1 MPEIAELNG
10 MTINLVASKEV
21 YDQMEKNTN
30 ELYFV
35 NEPLVTLGSVSLSA
49 TWSGSD
55 SVFSQE
61 ITVQNASAN
70 SKIDLQP
77 DEALLQAMIADGV
90 TALWVE
96 NNNGVLT
103 AKCLGAALSAA
114 HTVQCTITE
123 VG

>member
-1 MPEIAELNG
+1 MPEIVELNG
-10 MTINLVASKEV
+10 MTINLVESKDV
-21 YDQMEKNTN
+21 YSQMTPNPD

-35 NEPLVTLGSVSLSA
+35 NEPLVTLGRVSLSA
-49 TWSGSD
+49 TWSD
-55 SVFSQE
+55 ADPIFSQSV
-61 ITVQNASAN
+61 TVQNASTN

-77 DEALLQAMIADGV
+77 DETLLQAMIADGV
-90 TALWVE
+90 TALWIE

>member
-1 MPEIAELNG
+1 MPETVELNG
-10 MTINLVASKEV
+10 MTINLVESKDV
-21 YDQMEKNTN
+21 YEQMTQNAD

-35 NEPLVTLGSVSLSA
+35 NEPLVTLSSVSLSA
-49 TWSGSD
+49 AWSGAD
-55 SVFSQE
+55 PIFSQS
-61 ITVQNASAN
+61 ITVQNASKN

-77 DEALLQAMIADGV
+77 DETLLQAMIADGV

-103 AKCLGAALSAA
+103 AKCLGSALSAA

>member
-1 MPEIAELNG
+1 MPETVELNG
-10 MTINLVASKEV
+10 MTINLVESKGV
-21 YDQMEKNTN
+21 YEQMTQNAD

-35 NEPLVTLGSVSLSA
+35 NEPLVTLSSVSLSA
-49 TWSGSD
+49 AWSD
-55 SVFSQE
+55 ADPIFSQS
-61 ITVQNASAN
+61 ITVQNASTN

-77 DEALLQAMIADGV
+77 DETLLQAMIADGV

>member
-1 MPEIAELNG
+1 MPEIVELNG
-10 MTINLVASKEV
+10 MTINLVESKDV
-21 YDQMEKNTN
+21 YSQMTPNTD

-35 NEPLVTLGSVSLSA
+35 NEPLATLGSVSLSA
-49 TWSGSD
+49 TWSGAD
-55 SVFSQE
+55 PIFSQSV
-61 ITVQNASAN
+61 TVQNASTN

-77 DEALLQAMIADGV
+77 DETLLQAMIADGV

-103 AKCLGAALSAA
+103 AKCLGAALSTA

>member
-1 MPEIAELNG
+1 MPEIVELNG
-10 MTINLVASKEV
+10 MTINLVESKDV
-21 YDQMEKNTN
+21 YSQMTPNTD

-35 NEPLVTLGSVSLSA
+35 NEPLVTLSSVSLSA
-49 TWSGSD
+49 TWSNAD
-55 SVFSQE
+55 PIFSQSV
-61 ITVQNASAN
+61 TVQNASTN

-77 DEALLQAMIADGV
+77 DETLLQAMIADGV
-90 TALWVE
+90 TALWIE

>member
-1 MPEIAELNG
+1 MPEIVELNG
-10 MTINLVASKEV
+10 MTINLVESKDV
-21 YDQMEKNTN
+21 YAQMTPNAD

-49 TWSGSD
+49 TWSDAGPI
-55 SVFSQE
+55 FSQSV
-61 ITVQNASAN
+61 TVQNASTN

-77 DEALLQAMIADGV
+77 DETLLQAMIADGV
-90 TALWVE
+90 TALWIE

>member
-1 MPEIAELNG
+1 MPETVELNG
-10 MTINLVASKEV
+10 MTINLVESKDV
-21 YDQMEKNTN
+21 YEQMTQNAD

-35 NEPLVTLGSVSLSA
+35 NEPLVTLSSVSLST
-49 TWSGSD
+49 TWSD
-55 SVFSQE
+55 ADPIFSQS
-61 ITVQNASAN
+61 ITVQNASEN

>member
-1 MPEIAELNG
+1 MPEIVELNG
-10 MTINLVASKEV
+10 MTINLVESKDV
-21 YDQMEKNTN
+21 YSQMTPNAD

-35 NEPLVTLGSVSLSA
+35 NEPLVTLGSISLSA
-49 TWSGSD
+49 TWSD
-55 SVFSQE
+55 ADPIFSQSV
-61 ITVQNASAN
+61 TVQNASTN

-77 DEALLQAMIADGV
+77 DETLLQAMIADGV
-90 TALWVE
+90 TALWIE

>member
-1 MPEIAELNG
+1 MPEIVELNG
-10 MTINLVASKEV
+10 MTINLVESKDV
-21 YDQMEKNTN
+21 YSQMTPNPD

-49 TWSGSD
+49 TWSD
-55 SVFSQE
+55 ADPIFSQSV
-61 ITVQNASAN
+61 TVQNASTN

-77 DEALLQAMIADGV
+77 DETLLQAMIADGV
-90 TALWVE
+90 TALWIE

>member
-1 MPEIAELNG
+1 MPEIVELNG
-10 MTINLVASKEV
+10 MTINLVESKDV
-21 YDQMEKNTN
+21 YSQMTPNAD

-49 TWSGSD
+49 AWSD
-55 SVFSQE
+55 ADPIFSQPV
-61 ITVQNASAN
+61 TVQNASTN

-77 DEALLQAMIADGV
+77 DETLLQAMIADGV
-90 TALWVE
+90 TALWIE

>member
-1 MPEIAELNG
+1 MPEIVELNG
-10 MTINLVASKEV
+10 MTINLVESEDV
-21 YDQMEKNTN
+21 YSQMTPNPD

-49 TWSGSD
+49 TWSD
-55 SVFSQE
+55 ADPIFSQSV
-61 ITVQNASAN
+61 TVQNASTN

-77 DEALLQAMIADGV
+77 DETLLQAMIADGV
-90 TALWVE
+90 TALWIE